1 MYSVEPPD
9 PERHDRHI
17 GGLLREDICDNAAD
31 DGTELKAWAEKP
43 KA

>member
-1 MYSVEPPD
+1 MHSVEPPD

>member
-1 MYSVEPPD
+1 MHSVEPPD
-9 PERHDRHI
+9 PERRDRHI
-17 GGLLREDICDNAAD
+17 GGLLREKICDNAAD